1 MQESGIRNMSSY
13 IRKIAINGYLIS
25 LDLSDLKEIRRL
37 LSISSNNLNQ
47 YAKRANETGSIYK
60 TDIEELK
67 KQQDELW
74 EMLRE
79 IMSRLASIE

>member
-1 MQESGIRNMSSY
+1 MSSY

-47 YAKRANETGSIYK
+47 YTKRANETGSIYK
-60 TDIEELK
+60 ADIEELK

>member
-1 MQESGIRNMSSY
+1 MSSY

-67 KQQDELW
+67 KKQDELW

>member
-67 KQQDELW
+67 KKQDELW

>member
-1 MQESGIRNMSSY
+1 MSSY